1 MIYLDHNATTSTAPE
16 VLDVMREVLD
26 DQWANPSSIHRMG
39 QTARRRLEQAREQ
52 VAQFIGASPEEI
64 IFTGGGTESVN
75 TAIRSCLREHPDRR
89 LVITSQVE
97 HSAVREL
104 LEDLEPTGIETIKLP
119 NDSNGVVDTN
129 ALAEL
134 LSDRADDVALVSVM
148 WANNETGVI
157 EPVDT
162 VARLCQKHGV
172 LFHSDGTQWVGKM
185 AADVSAIPFDML
197 SFAPHKF
204 HGPKGVGVL
213 YVRSGTPFHPMVIGG
228 GQERGRRGGTE
239 NVPGIVG
246 LGMACTLS
254 AAWLEASGAESM
266 NAMRNEFDQRLVA
279 ALPNACINGREAPRI
294 WSTTSVGFPGLESEL
309 VLLMLSERGVCASA
323 GSACSSGALKPS
335 KVIEAIGRQ
344 PCQVDDVPYG
354 ALRFSFC
361 RETTQACMDAALA
374 IIIDV
379 VERLEQDHDGA
390 AVAQSAASKS

>member
-1 MIYLDHNATTSTAPE
+1 
-16 VLDVMREVLD
+16 
-26 DQWANPSSIHRMG
+26 
-39 QTARRRLEQAREQ
+39 
-52 VAQFIGASPEEI
+52 
-64 IFTGGGTESVN
+64 
-75 TAIRSCLREHPDRR
+75 
-89 LVITSQVE
+89 
-97 HSAVREL
+97 
-104 LEDLEPTGIETIKLP
+104 
-119 NDSNGVVDTN
+119 
-129 ALAEL
+129 
-134 LSDRADDVALVSVM
+134 
-148 WANNETGVI
+148 
-157 EPVDT
+157 
-162 VARLCQKHGV
+162 
-172 LFHSDGTQWVGKM
+172 
-185 AADVSAIPFDML
+185 
-197 SFAPHKF
+197 
-204 HGPKGVGVL
+204 
-213 YVRSGTPFHPMVIGG
+213 
-228 GQERGRRGGTE
+228 
-239 NVPGIVG
+239 
-246 LGMACTLS
+246 
-254 AAWLEASGAESM
+254 M